1 MFHIHR
7 NLLCE
12 ASPVFKA
19 AFLGDTDYVETT
31 AQEMTLSGP
40 EITIE
45 AMELLVQW
53 LYTKRYELKP
63 VSLDDTQGRFM
74 QLASLFVLA
83 EEYIMVD
90 LKNNIIDRLFE
101 LQSARFQPPQMPVI
115 EFIYENTP
123 ISSPFRLLLAAY
135 CAWHIDMDWY
145 AGAETIQCLHSNPM
159 FAGDLAVQL
168 GKRLSGKHKSPF
180 KQPASLLYASDNASY
195 GPRDRLEK

>member
-19 AFLGDTDYVETT
+19 AFLGDTDYTETT

-40 EITIE
+40 EITIQ

-53 LYTKRYELKP
+53 LYTKDYDLKP
-63 VSLDDTQGRFM
+63 IRKGDTQGRYM

-101 LQSARFQPPQMPVI
+101 LQAARLQPPQIPII
-115 EFIYENTP
+115 EVIYENTP

-135 CAWHIDMDWY
+135 YAWHVDMDWY
-145 AGAETIQCLHSNPM
+145 AGAESTKVLHSHPI
-159 FAGDLAVQL
+159 FAADVAVQM
-168 GKRLSGKHKSPF
+168 GKRLSGKHQSPF
-180 KQPASLLYASDNASY
+180 TQPASQLYSSNSAS
-195 GPRDRLEK
+195 